1 MNHKTKYLLKNTSI
15 FTVSNFATKILS
27 IFLIPLYTGI
37 LSTSE
42 YGVYDLVGTSVSLIF
57 PILTL
62 NIMDSIVR
70 FSMDKNYSKDDIGKI
85 GFRYVW
91 ISSGIV
97 SLALVV
103 IYCFNLIP
111 VIKEYCIFIFFYY
124 FTTAMNNLLMQVAKG
139 FEKVKTIGIAGVIGT
154 VGIIS
159 LNILFL
165 LVIRL
170 GLPGFSL
177 ATILSQ
183 VIVAVYYIISIRFF
197 EHLKNGKR
205 NPALEKEMLVYCLPL
220 IATTVGW
227 WINGASDR
235 YIVTFFCGISANGL
249 LSISYKLPNIM
260 NTLQNIF
267 IQAWQLSALKEYGND
282 KTALFYGRIFNFVN
296 FMMCAA
302 CSWLIIL
309 TKVLA
314 HLLFAKDFFAA
325 WVYVP
330 FLLISSVFNCS
341 SGLLGPIL
349 AAKKD
354 SKSMAMSAVYGAG
367 ANLIMN
373 TLFVY
378 LIGVQGAVIATAISS
393 LIIYAVRKKAVGD
406 EIQIDEYPVVLI
418 TWALLCVQAVLE
430 IYTPFWWLEAVLM
443 GVMLYLNR
451 NRMMNLIGIAK
462 RLLQKTRK
470 AD

>member
-1 MNHKTKYLLKNTSI
+1 
-15 FTVSNFATKILS
+15 
-27 IFLIPLYTGI
+27 
-37 LSTSE
+37 
-42 YGVYDLVGTSVSLIF
+42 
-57 PILTL
+57 
-62 NIMDSIVR
+62 
-70 FSMDKNYSKDDIGKI
+70 
-85 GFRYVW
+85 
-91 ISSGIV
+91 
-97 SLALVV
+97 
-103 IYCFNLIP
+103 
-111 VIKEYCIFIFFYY
+111 
-124 FTTAMNNLLMQVAKG
+124 
-139 FEKVKTIGIAGVIGT
+139 
-154 VGIIS
+154 
-159 LNILFL
+159 
-165 LVIRL
+165 
-170 GLPGFSL
+170 
-177 ATILSQ
+177 
-183 VIVAVYYIISIRFF
+183 
-197 EHLKNGKR
+197 
-205 NPALEKEMLVYCLPL
+205 
-220 IATTVGW
+220 
-227 WINGASDR
+227 
-235 YIVTFFCGISANGL
+235 
-249 LSISYKLPNIM
+249 M

-349 AAKKD
+349 AAKKA